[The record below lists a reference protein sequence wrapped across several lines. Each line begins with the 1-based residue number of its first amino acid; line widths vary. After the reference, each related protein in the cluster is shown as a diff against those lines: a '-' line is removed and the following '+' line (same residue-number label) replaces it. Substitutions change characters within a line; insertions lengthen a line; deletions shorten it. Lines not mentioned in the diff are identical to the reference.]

1 MTRTDLYYVVAEPQN
16 KGTFRPIVLEYGIDL
31 IHAEKVVRK
40 HINDNGLRYKI
51 GDKKYPA
58 FIRIRRISDTLP
70 DDYILFTKAEV
81 AK

>member
-31 IHAEKVVRK
+31 ITAERVVRK
-40 HINDNGLRYKI
+40 HINENGLRYKV

-70 DDYILFTKAEV
+70 DDYILFTKVEV
-81 AK
+81 VK

>member
-31 IHAEKVVRK
+31 ITAEKVVRK

-81 AK
+81 VK

>member
-1 MTRTDLYYVVAEPQN
+1 MTRTDLYYVVAEPQIEGN
-16 KGTFRPIVLEYGIDL
+16 FRPIVLEYGIDL
-31 IHAEKVVRK
+31 ITAERVVRK

-81 AK
+81 VK

>member
-31 IHAEKVVRK
+31 IHAERVVRK
-40 HINDNGLRYKI
+40 YINENGLRYKI

-70 DDYILFTKAEV
+70 DDYILFTKVEV

>member
-58 FIRIRRISDTLP
+58 FIRISSMVFSILISSSTHK
-70 DDYILFTKAEV
+70 ISISAI
-81 AK
+81 

>member
-31 IHAEKVVRK
+31 ITAERVVRK

-81 AK
+81 VK